1 MDSSVVGSLVE
12 MEVVVMG
19 AVVVV
24 MGAVVVVAVV
34 MVVVV
39 LDRVVVVVA
48 VGSFVP
54 PVQLLV
60 GSVAGIVVGL
70 LLLLLWGI
78 LLS

>member
-34 MVVVV
+34 
-39 LDRVVVVVA
+39 LDRVVVEVA
-48 VGSFVP
+48 AGSFEP
-54 PVQLLV
+54 PVQLMV
-60 GSVAGIVVGL
+60 GLIAGIVVGL